1 MTPDS
6 SEDDRTVIRPQA
18 PPAASAPVS
27 PPAHEDRTMAV
38 DDRTQF
44 AAPPVAAPA
53 AQAPQH
59 DMGNGLPIGTRLGEF
74 ELTSLLGEGG
84 FGIVYL
90 STDHSLQRKVAL
102 KEYMPSA
109 LASRT
114 NTSQVQVKSERYR
127 ETFELGRKSFINE
140 ARLLA
145 SFDHASLVKV
155 YRFWEANGTAYMVMP
170 FYEGKNLRDTLR
182 GMAQPPDEAWLR
194 TLLVPLTEALAVIH
208 SEQCYHRDIAPDNVM
223 MLAGS
228 NRPLL
233 LDFGAARRVVGEMT
247 QALTVILKPGYAPVE
262 QYAEIPGMKQGP
274 WTDVYALAA
283 VVHYAIMGKTPP
295 PSVGRLLNDTYVPL
309 SQSAAGRY
317 SERFLAAVDRA
328 LAVRPE
334 ARTQS
339 VGEFRADLGLGEVVI
354 DPYGTL
360 PLPGNT
366 EMPAR
371 GNAPTQ
377 ILTALQPTAVLQP
390 PAAARPVAAPSAAMS
405 APAALATPAK
415 KGNGA
420 VIGMAVGAVVLGAVG
435 FGIYSAMSPSAKPAD
450 AVATVPAPTP
460 APTPSVATAP
470 AVTSPEPAAS
480 GVALPPPATAQATAE
495 PARTVP
501 AGFDVAQEFSRVV
514 QAQTAGFEV
523 KLKTNKTSFRIGKDE
538 LGFTVQSE
546 RDGFLYVFI
555 YGADKVLM
563 QLYPK
568 VTAGA
573 LKVRKGQV
581 TRLPQ
586 SPDVFEA
593 TAPAGPTELLVM
605 VSPLQR
611 DHSDLRPKL
620 DGAYRVFPT
629 GAEAAAL
636 AAKAT
641 GPLPVMAGRSICPAS
656 GPCVDEYGA
665 ALVRLEIV
673 P

>member
-6 SEDDRTVIRPQA
+6 PEDDRTVIRPQA
-18 PPAASAPVS
+18 PAAPYAP
-27 PPAHEDRTMAV
+27 PIPQDRTMAV
-38 DDRTQF
+38 DDRTQI

-53 AQAPQH
+53 AQH

-90 STDHSLQRKVAL
+90 STDHSLQRRVAL

-145 SFDHASLVKV
+145 SFDHPSLVKV

-182 GMAQPPDEAWLR
+182 GMDQPPDEAWLR

-208 SEQCYHRDIAPDNVM
+208 SENCYHRDIAPDNVM
-223 MLAGS
+223 MLAGT

-309 SQSAAGRY
+309 VQAAAGRY

-334 ARTQS
+334 GRTQS
-339 VGEFRADLGLGEVVI
+339 IGEFRADLGLGEVVI

-366 EMPAR
+366 DVPAR
-371 GNAPTQ
+371 GSATTQ
-377 ILTALQPTAVLQP
+377 VLTALQPTAVMQP
-390 PAAARPVAAPSAAMS
+390 PAAPRAVAQAPAQSAPASVAAPV
-405 APAALATPAK
+405 K

-435 FGIYSAMSPSAKPAD
+435 FGVYSAMSPKSKPTESVASSTGSAPA
-450 AVATVPAPTP
+450 ATPATAAPPTVPAP
-460 APTPSVATAP
+460 A
-470 AVTSPEPAAS
+470 PAAS
-480 GVALPPPATAQATAE
+480 GPAVAPPAAAPVPAE
-495 PARTVP
+495 PVRAAP

-514 QAQTAGFEV
+514 QAQTPGFEV

-538 LGFTVQSE
+538 LGFTVQPE
-546 RDGFLYVFI
+546 RDGFLYVFV

-573 LKVRKGQV
+573 VKVRKGQI

-586 SPDVFEA
+586 APDVFEA
-593 TAPAGPTELLVM
+593 TAPAGPTDLLVM

-636 AAKAT
+636 AAKAS
-641 GPLPVMAGRSICPAS
+641 GPLPVMAGRGICPAS
-656 GPCVDEYGA
+656 GPCLDEYGA
-665 ALVRLEIV
+665 ALVRVEIV

>member
-18 PPAASAPVS
+18 PTV
-27 PPAHEDRTMAV
+27 PPAPPAPYAPPMPEDRTMAV

-44 AAPPVAAPA
+44 SAPPVAAPA
-53 AQAPQH
+53 PSH

-114 NTSQVQVKSERYR
+114 TASQVQVKSERYR

-145 SFDHASLVKV
+145 SFDHPSLVKV

-182 GMAQPPDEAWLR
+182 GMGQPPDEAWLR
-194 TLLVPLTEALAVIH
+194 TLLVPLTEALTVIH

-283 VVHYAIMGKTPP
+283 VVHYAILGKTPP

-309 SQSAAGRY
+309 VQAAEGRY
-317 SERFLAAVDRA
+317 SERFLSAVDRA

-339 VGEFRADLGLGEVVI
+339 IGEFRADLGLGEAVV
-354 DPYGTL
+354 DNYATL

-366 EMPAR
+366 EIPAR
-371 GNAPTQ
+371 GSPPPA
-377 ILTALQPTAVLQP
+377 ALQPTAVLPP
-390 PAAARPVAAPSAAMS
+390 PAAPRPVAAPAAAMS
-405 APAALATPAK
+405 APAPTASPAK

-435 FGIYSAMSPSAKPAD
+435 FGIYSAMAPKSQPAEPV
-450 AVATVPAPTP
+450 VAAPAPTQTAAVSP
-460 APTPSVATAP
+460 TAP
-470 AVTSPEPAAS
+470 APAGSSA
-480 GVALPPPATAQATAE
+480 ALPPPVTAPAPAPVE
-495 PARTVP
+495 PTPSAP
-501 AGFDVAQEFSRVV
+501 ASFDVPQEFSRVV
-514 QAQTAGFEV
+514 QAQTPGFEV
-523 KLKTNKTSFRIGKDE
+523 KLKTNKSSFRIGKDE
-538 LGFTVQSE
+538 LGFTVQPE
-546 RDGFLYVFI
+546 RDGFLYVFV
-555 YGADKVLM
+555 YGTDKVLM

-573 LKVRKGQV
+573 VKVRKGQV

-593 TAPAGPTELLVM
+593 TAPAGPTDLLVM

-620 DGAYRVFPT
+620 DGAYRVFPS

-641 GPLPVMAGRSICPAS
+641 GPLPVMAGRGICPAS
-656 GPCVDEYGA
+656 GPCADEYGA
-665 ALVRLEIV
+665 ALVRVEIV

>member
-6 SEDDRTVIRPQA
+6 SEDDRTVIRPQSPPVPA
-18 PPAASAPVS
+18 PPAPQAAG
-27 PPAHEDRTMAV
+27 PAAFDRTQLA
-38 DDRTQF
+38 DDRTQM
-44 AAPPVAAPA
+44 AQPPLEVAP
-53 AQAPQH
+53 PQH

-90 STDHSLQRKVAL
+90 ATDHSLQRRVAL

-109 LASRT
+109 LAART
-114 NTSQVQVKSERYR
+114 TASQVQVKSERYR

-182 GMAQPPDEAWLR
+182 AMAQPPDEAWLR

-283 VVHYAIMGKTPP
+283 VVHYAILGKTPP

-309 SQSAAGRY
+309 AKAAAGRY

-334 ARTQS
+334 SRTQS
-339 VGEFRADLGLGEVVI
+339 IGEFRADLGLGEVVI

-360 PLPGNT
+360 PLPANT
-366 EMPAR
+366 EMPPR
-371 GNAPTQ
+371 GGAPTQ
-377 ILTALQPTAVLQP
+377 VLSALQPTAVMPPP
-390 PAAARPVAAPSAAMS
+390 PAAMRPVPAPTPAAS
-405 APAALATPAK
+405 APAVATAPAK

-420 VIGMAVGAVVLGAVG
+420 AIGMAVGAVVLGAVG
-435 FGIYSAMSPSAKPAD
+435 FGIYSAMAPKGKPAET
-450 AVATVPAPTP
+450 VAAVPASP
-460 APTPSVATAP
+460 APAP
-470 AVTSPEPAAS
+470 AVAS
-480 GVALPPPATAQATAE
+480 AALPPPVAA
-495 PARTVP
+495 PAPAPVEVP
-501 AGFDVAQEFSRVV
+501 RPAVTGFDVGQEFSRVV
-514 QAQTAGFEV
+514 QAQTPGFEV
-523 KLKTNKTSFRIGKDE
+523 KLQTNKTSYRIGKDFLTMSLQAE
-538 LGFTVQSE
+538 REGFIYL
-546 RDGFLYVFI
+546 FA
-555 YGADKVLM
+555 YGADQSLM
-563 QLYPK
+563 QLYPSI
-568 VTAGA
+568 TSGS
-573 LKVRKGQV
+573 LKVRKGQTV
-581 TRLPQ
+581 KLPLGNEQ
-586 SPDVFEA
+586 PFE
-593 TAPAGPTELLVM
+593 TTGPAGATDLLVM
-605 VSPLQR
+605 VSPRQR
-611 DHSDLRPKL
+611 DHSALRPKKEGTL
-620 DGAYRVFPT
+620 RVFPT
-629 GAEAAAL
+629 GAEAATL
-636 AAKAT
+636 AAQFT
-641 GPLPVMAGRSICPAS
+641 GS
-656 GPCVDEYGA
+656 GPVLAGAALCTPNQPCDEGYGA
-665 ALVRLEIV
+665 ALVRVDVV